1 MTNGVDKNKKITI
14 YDIAQELR
22 ISIATVSRAL
32 NEKED
37 ISEKTREAVYEA
49 AERMGYKASKTAAS
63 LSRKEKKFAAL
74 FPNLIHDYDN
84 EVRRGI
90 QKAVEELHDYHVS
103 VEMITIEGKAEGYME
118 KLKELSYKDY
128 DGALIIPP
136 EGEEQLSEL
145 LRSTRLGKL
154 SLVTMTTDL
163 DRDVRVFGV
172 QSNGLV
178 AGHMAG
184 ELLATLLGPGKKVA
198 LVTGQ
203 MTSQIHKSTAKGFL
217 DEVEA
222 QKLTFAGTYEHYDD
236 PKKAYETAGRLIAE
250 HPDLDGIY
258 LATANSVTFCSR
270 LVELGYGGKI
280 KIIASDV
287 FPKMVELVRS
297 GLVYATIFQNPFN
310 QGRLAVQY
318 LFEYLLGERKFEEDE
333 ILLDPQIVIRSN
345 MELYEKKCVEVMSE
359 DILF

>member
-1 MTNGVDKNKKITI
+1 
-14 YDIAQELR
+14 
-22 ISIATVSRAL
+22 
-32 NEKED
+32 
-37 ISEKTREAVYEA
+37 
-49 AERMGYKASKTAAS
+49 
-63 LSRKEKKFAAL
+63 
-74 FPNLIHDYDN
+74 
-84 EVRRGI
+84 
-90 QKAVEELHDYHVS
+90 
-103 VEMITIEGKAEGYME
+103 MITIEGKAEGYME

-258 LATANSVTFCSR
+258 LATANSSPSAADWWSWDTAARSKSSR
-270 LVELGYGGKI
+270 PTYFRKWW
-280 KIIASDV
+280 SW
-287 FPKMVELVRS
+287 S
-297 GLVYATIFQNPFN
+297 GRDWCTQPFS
-310 QGRLAVQY
+310 R
-318 LFEYLLGERKFEEDE
+318 
-333 ILLDPQIVIRSN
+333 ILLIREGWQSSTCSSTCWGKEN
-345 MELYEKKCVEVMSE
+345 SRKMRFFWIRRL
-359 DILF
+359 